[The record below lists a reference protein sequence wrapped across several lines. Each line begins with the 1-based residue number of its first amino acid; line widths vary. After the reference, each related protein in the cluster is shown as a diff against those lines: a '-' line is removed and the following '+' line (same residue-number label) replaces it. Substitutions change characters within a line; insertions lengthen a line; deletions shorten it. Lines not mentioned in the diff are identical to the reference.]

1 MLFGGIQSTFIN
13 SDNETITIN
22 GMRSYNETLF
32 KVFRES
38 FGSDLDR
45 DVSFFLFNLKFFKI
59 FNIDSFKLLFYMII
73 SLF

>member
-59 FNIDSFKLLFYMII
+59 FKIFSIRIWFKLIMF
-73 SLF
+73 

>member
-1 MLFGGIQSTFIN
+1 MKYILIIKASAFYMLFGGIQSTFIN

-22 GMRSYNETLF
+22 GMSSYNNTLF

-45 DVSFFLFNLKFFKI
+45 DVNFYLFNIKI
-59 FNIDSFKLLFYMII
+59 F
-73 SLF
+73 

>member
-22 GMRSYNETLF
+22 GMSSYNNTLF
-32 KVFRES
+32 NVFRES

-45 DVSFFLFNLKFFKI
+45 DVNFYLFSIKI
-59 FNIDSFKLLFYMII
+59 F
-73 SLF
+73 